1 MKKLLISAAA
11 VVTVSALILTG
22 CPEDSATP
30 TTFAYICENGTAASG
45 AASTEDVSNCQACN
59 QGYEAV
65 GTPGEVGSTCTPTG
79 AVITCVAPAGG
90 ASAAVDLVY
99 GDATRADCNQVALA
113 ATDAFGQATD
123 GSASLTFTEI
133 ADTNPPEG
141 AGSSADFR
149 RLTFTTGQPG
159 QREGFAVAFIKLA
172 EDYDVAAK
180 DLKFSIR
187 SAANDAGGNGQIRIY
202 LEAQPPSG
210 SAFPNYQ
217 TLQSEGTQMFTN
229 DGAWQDISIR
239 LATAFSG
246 SFAATTGDASGITA
260 ANIRSIGFAILDANG
275 LSPSGLGNQ
284 VIDIDEIRFE
294 GADLSYICEN
304 GTATVGEDATTAGV
318 SNCQAC
324 NQGYEAVGTLGEVG
338 STCSLSYSFVCTN
351 GTAATGTTTIEN
363 RSNCT
368 QCNAGSFADGALG
381 TDGSACVVVSGCTA
395 ASNANNSVS
404 TVYADGNY
412 AACSALTL
420 ATDGFGAFSSDGTT
434 ATFSEIT
441 SGGASSTSNAY
452 TLSTA
457 AAATFAGGYI
467 TLAADTVVSRKTL
480 RFSIMSPASG
490 GTTSVRVY
498 LEADS
503 GANAAFPT
511 YQSEASEGI
520 VTFTNDGTWQDV
532 SISFDRAYSF
542 GQSNITSS
550 TVRAIGFALTVD
562 TNGDTTAGLG
572 AQTFSVDE
580 VRIEDDAPNCTAG
593 TPSIIGL
600 IWGDAVYSSCSDIS
614 NSLYTAVHVPTRNTG
629 TTRTASPFTFVS
641 TASAGGASSTSLSNT
656 FTLGSGNSAWA
667 YVIADLPANYDV
679 TGKTLN
685 FSIKSPATGGT
696 SGIDVFLEGETGG
709 PSDRTNTVNRTF
721 TNDGTWQAIS
731 VPVSDFTTFTGV
743 TATTVRRVVFSLVD
757 ADGLSNNGVGAQT
770 LDIDE
775 IRFE

>member
-1 MKKLLISAAA
+1 MKKLLISVAA
-11 VVTVSALILTG
+11 VVTVGTLILAG
-22 CPEDSATP
+22 CPDDS
-30 TTFAYICENGTAASG
+30 SG
-45 AASTEDVSNCQACN
+45 GGGGNVA
-59 QGYEAV
+59 
-65 GTPGEVGSTCTPTG
+65 
-79 AVITCVAPAGG
+79 TCVAPAGG

-113 ATDAFGQATD
+113 ETAFGQDND
-123 GSASLTFTEI
+123 GTGASLTFTEV
-133 ADTNPPEG
+133 ATGG
-141 AGSSADFR
+141 AASGSTFR
-149 RLTFTTGQPG
+149 RLDFTASTTPG

-294 GADLSYICEN
+294 GADLSYVCEN

-338 STCSLSYSFVCTN
+338 STCSLSYSFVCAN
-351 GTAATGTTTIEN
+351 GTVATGTTTVEN
-363 RSNCT
+363 TSNCT

-412 AACSALTL
+412 AACGAVTL
-420 ATDGFGAFSSDGTT
+420 ADTGFGSFGDGDASM
-434 ATFSEIT
+434 ATFTEIN
-441 SGGASSTSNAY
+441 GGADSTTKAY
-452 TLSTA
+452 TMSSANA
-457 AAATFAGGYI
+457 AANFAGGFI
-467 TLAADTVVSRKTL
+467 TLAADTDVSRKTL

-511 YQSEASEGI
+511 YQSEADEGI
-520 VTFTNDGTWQDV
+520 VTFTNNGTWQDV
-532 SISFDRAYSF
+532 SISFDREYGF
-542 GQSNITSS
+542 EQSNITSA
-550 TVRAIGFALTVD
+550 TVRAIGFALIAD
-562 TNGDTTAGLG
+562 TNGATAGLG

-593 TPSIIGL
+593 APSIIGL
-600 IWGDAVYSSCSDIS
+600 IWGDAVYGSCSDIS
-614 NSLYTAVHVPTRNTG
+614 NSLYTAVHVPTRNTAS
-629 TTRTASPFTFVS
+629 RSPSPFTFVS

-667 YVIADLPANYDV
+667 YVIADLPANYDA

-696 SGIDVFLEGETGG
+696 SGIDVFLEGEAGG